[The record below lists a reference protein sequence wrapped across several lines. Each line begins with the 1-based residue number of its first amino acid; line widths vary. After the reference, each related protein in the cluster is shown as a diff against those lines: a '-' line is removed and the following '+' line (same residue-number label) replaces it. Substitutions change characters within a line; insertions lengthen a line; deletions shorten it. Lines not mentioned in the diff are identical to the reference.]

1 MSVKIYNR
9 ETGKIEI
16 IKSKLLHI
24 GPVKKYDNCNEKLT
38 NDDKIRIS
46 EFVNKVKYLGEEF
59 GARVI
64 LSTSKYDIFK
74 IHNDFI
80 RDKVNNIK
88 SDIKIKKEKNNDDI
102 DIIKKQLG
110 L

>member
-24 GPVKKYDNCNEKLT
+24 GQIKKCDNYNEKLT
-38 NDDKIRIS
+38 NNDKIRIL
-46 EFVNKVKYLGEEF
+46 EFVNKIKYLGEEF

-74 IHNDFI
+74 VHDDFI

-88 SDIKIKKEKNNDDI
+88 SNIRIKKEKNNDDI